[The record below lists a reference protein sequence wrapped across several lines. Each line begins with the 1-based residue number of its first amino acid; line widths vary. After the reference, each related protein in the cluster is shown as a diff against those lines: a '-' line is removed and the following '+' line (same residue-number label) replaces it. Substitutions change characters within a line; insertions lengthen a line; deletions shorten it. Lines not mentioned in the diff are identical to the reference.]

1 MSNALREAA
10 LHGEG
15 FYTRVHDRC
24 LLAARE
30 KGLLGNPN
38 FDAPSY
44 GVRREEM
51 RKRLFSAW
59 VVPHQLESGTRDG
72 NVSSTEHSPSEF
84 GGNGAGAG

>member
-15 FYTRVHDRC
+15 FYSRLLERC
-24 LLAARE
+24 LQAARE
-30 KGLLGNPN
+30 KNLLGNPN

-51 RKRLFSAW
+51 RKRLFTAW
-59 VVPHQLESGTRDG
+59 VVPHQLESGSHD
-72 NVSSTEHSPSEF
+72 
-84 GGNGAGAG
+84 